1 MSSNSC
7 YLSLYNMEFVGSDGI
22 LKRRLNALTDHSR
35 SVDVV
40 HKWLKSDEG
49 TAFIDSI
56 IQPGDEIQ
64 ISIRRREPPAA
75 VDYVDT
81 PWAKM
86 FNDSRVKD
94 PTSKLGKQFR
104 LRFRVPFQLFELLVD
119 YCKQFNIF

>member
-1 MSSNSC
+1 
-7 YLSLYNMEFVGSDGI
+7 MEFVGSDGI

-75 VDYVDT
+75 VDYADT
-81 PWAKM
+81 PWAKIL
-86 FNDSRVKD
+86 NDSRVKD
-94 PTSKLGKQFR
+94 PTTKLGKQFR

-119 YCKQFNIF
+119 YCMKFNKF